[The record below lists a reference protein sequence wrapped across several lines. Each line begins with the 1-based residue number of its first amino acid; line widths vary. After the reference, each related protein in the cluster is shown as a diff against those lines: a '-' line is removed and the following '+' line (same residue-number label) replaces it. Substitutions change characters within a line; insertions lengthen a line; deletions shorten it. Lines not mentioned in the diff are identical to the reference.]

1 MAASAQSLCHLPDC
15 GSWRNLTS
23 MLTAVMGGL
32 LWLWSGRHK
41 MLCEVVAAFSASA
54 NELIAVF
61 RYHILMQ
68 S

>member
-1 MAASAQSLCHLPDC
+1 
-15 GSWRNLTS
+15 